1 VEEELQISHD
11 YVIQSVELI
20 NGEGKTVIQK
30 SINSQQV
37 SINVEQLASGLYI
50 VRCTLA
56 NGAKISQSIIKK

>member
-11 YVIQSVELI
+11 YVIQSVELT
-20 NGEGKTVIQK
+20 NGEGKTVMQK
-30 SINSQQV
+30 SLNSQQV

>member
-1 VEEELQISHD
+1 
-11 YVIQSVELI
+11 VELI
-20 NGEGKTVIQK
+20 NGEGKTVMQK
-30 SINSQQV
+30 SLNSQQV